1 VLIYHQSTGITT
13 PKLKEA
19 IQMDEKEIRVSD
31 EVLIEIIHGIKE
43 IIVELINHAFPQ
55 TKA

>member
-1 VLIYHQSTGITT
+1 MLIYHQSTGITT

-19 IQMDEKEIRVSD
+19 MQMDEKEIRVSD